1 MRSLSWNFRF
11 DLPLRPK
18 ADGFVSGQSWE
29 GNLRLGAILFRT
41 PTQVNAQ
48 GLLREV
54 PAVEEELLMSALSE
68 SHVERYT
75 EHNTKPDPLRHLVS
89 CRTDGCTYTD
99 THRNP

>member
-1 MRSLSWNFRF
+1 MNGPRLLVNIHRVGQRPVVWVAEQ
-11 DLPLRPK
+11 PLQPQASQHER
-18 ADGFVSGQSWE
+18 
-29 GNLRLGAILFRT
+29 
-41 PTQVNAQ
+41 
-48 GLLREV
+48 LLREV
-54 PAVEEELLMSALSE
+54 HAAEEGLLMSALSE